1 MVNNLP
7 AMQETQVQFL
17 GEENPLEKETATHSG
32 ILAWRVPWTEE
43 PVGLQSM
50 GVTNSRTEQLT
61 HTHSTTT
68 IFSMLLQH
76 YFAASV

>member
-43 PVGLQSM
+43 PGYSPWGSQTVGLS
-50 GVTNSRTEQLT
+50 N
-61 HTHSTTT
+61 
-68 IFSMLLQH
+68 
-76 YFAASV
+76 